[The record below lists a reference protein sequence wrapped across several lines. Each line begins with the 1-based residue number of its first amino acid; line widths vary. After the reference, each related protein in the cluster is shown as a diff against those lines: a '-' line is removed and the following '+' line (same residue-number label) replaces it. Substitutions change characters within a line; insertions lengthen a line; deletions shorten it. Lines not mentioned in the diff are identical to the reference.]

1 MSLDSRG
8 HKGVVD
14 TLVPARD
21 AISVVDIATTM
32 SARGFSMIC
41 SIKISIAVFLTSL
54 VFKHDFSFLCGGTCG
69 VLLSHS
75 FIHDRCTALLS
86 SWIAYERA
94 SINASQA
101 HDLLS
106 ST

>member
-1 MSLDSRG
+1 
-8 HKGVVD
+8 VVD

-21 AISVVDIATTM
+21 AISAVDIATTM

-41 SIKISIAVFLTSL
+41 SIKLTIAVFLTS
-54 VFKHDFSFLCGGTCG
+54 FSCIIFDCIFVWGD
-69 VLLSHS
+69 VWSS
-75 FIHDRCTALLS
+75 PVPFIHTRPLQSPLS

-94 SINASQA
+94 TINASQA